1 MQEPAGLLSIEDE
14 LDDFRGFPLGSGEFP
29 LCNRIGCGV
38 DQNRIPAQNSRALD
52 ATIRSDKASTRTMPW
67 MCIFFASSGY
77 AGVTRVATLRSEEPE
92 AGLS

>member
-14 LDDFRGFPLGSGEFP
+14 LDYFRGFPLGSGEFS

-52 ATIRSDKASTRTMPW
+52 AAIRSDNSFHPNHAMDVHLF
-67 MCIFFASSGY
+67 CQF
-77 AGVTRVATLRSEEPE
+77 GVRRGDPGCDSAI
-92 AGLS
+92 